1 MTLKNGIKFC
11 LTNYHYHF
19 NRRVNNHP
27 LTIHLQQMGKGRGVV
42 SVALVSRD
50 IAVGK
55 VGNGFKCPF
64 FAAEMGRWAIWTWT
78 WQEILMRGSR
88 SDTTGW

>member
-1 MTLKNGIKFC
+1 M
-11 LTNYHYHF
+11 
-19 NRRVNNHP
+19 

-64 FAAEMGRWAIWTWT
+64 FAAEMGVRAPIT
-78 WQEILMRGSR
+78 
-88 SDTTGW
+88 